1 MLYTSL
7 ITIGLSALHL
17 TPQVLASTIPSS
29 FSSLERRAEFGT
41 IVPFPFDEN
50 DADIEA
56 LEKAFAAITETPDS
70 VVDNGDAAAIKK
82 WEQTLTNLV
91 ARSNNDINARSAEAD
106 AEAEA
111 KTALEN
117 AVAAIIETPDS
128 VVDNGDAAAIKKWEQ
143 TLTNL
148 IARSNNDIN
157 ARSAEADAEGE
168 AETALENAGAAIIEI
183 PDSVVENGD
192 AAAIKKWEQTLTNL
206 IARSNNDINARS
218 AEADAEA
225 EAEAALEPRQG
236 FMQVVI
242 CAGAILKAVAEN
254 AVPVAKV
261 RALIRAIG
269 GVRKLARAV
278 LKARSIDELIKL
290 AGPEAGEL
298 AQILLGVTDVAN
310 ECFQAF

>member
-7 ITIGLSALHL
+7 LTIGLAALQL

-56 LEKAFAAITETPDS
+56 LERAFAVINEIPDS
-70 VVDNGDAAAIKK
+70 VIDDGDAAIKE
-82 WEQTLTNLV
+82 WVHSHTDLV
-91 ARSNNDINARSAEAD
+91 ARSNNDISARSAEAD
-106 AEAEA
+106 PEAEA
-111 KTALEN
+111 
-117 AVAAIIETPDS
+117 
-128 VVDNGDAAAIKKWEQ
+128 G
-143 TLTNL
+143 
-148 IARSNNDIN
+148 
-157 ARSAEADAEGE
+157 
-168 AETALENAGAAIIEI
+168 
-183 PDSVVENGD
+183 
-192 AAAIKKWEQTLTNL
+192 
-206 IARSNNDINARS
+206 
-218 AEADAEA
+218 
-225 EAEAALEPRQG
+225 AEAALEPRQS
-236 FMQVVI
+236 FTQVLI

-254 AVPVAKV
+254 AVPIAKV

-278 LKARSIDELIKL
+278 LRARSIDELIKL

-298 AQILLGVTDVAN
+298 AQILLGVTDVVN